1 MFARTAVAALF
12 AGLAAAQHAP
22 VGEPN
27 GNPINRPLTEI
38 VPACKEF
45 TILWQPTTPNSVSLV
60 LLRGPAENIKPL
72 STIVTGIT
80 NSGSFK
86 WTPSSGLEADTTH
99 YGLQIIDDVTGQYQ
113 YSNQFGIS
121 KGPECD
127 DLAPSSAASTPY
139 GGGYPVSTSALPSK
153 ASSSMGYPVSTP
165 ISTPVFT
172 KANITMTTKASS
184 VVLSTGVPA
193 GNSTIIQ
200 PTRPLSV
207 PSSLRPTASGSAS
220 PTVPILPESTG
231 AASSLHAGL
240 SLVGAAA
247 AFAFIF

>member
-1 MFARTAVAALF
+1 MFAKTSVVALF

-27 GNPINRPLTEI
+27 GNPITRPLTEI

-45 TILWQPTTPNSVSLV
+45 TISWQPTTPNSVSLV

-99 YGLQIIDDVTGQYQ
+99 YGLQIIDDVTGQFQ

-121 KGPECD
+121 KGPECNGVS
-127 DLAPSSAASTPY
+127 PSSAVSTPY
-139 GGGYPVSTSALPSK
+139 GGGYPVSTPVPSSK
-153 ASSSMGYPVSTP
+153 ASSATPVPSSKANSSSTIITKTSTP
-165 ISTPVFT
+165 PVY
-172 KANITMTTKASS
+172 
-184 VVLSTGVPA
+184 STGAPVQ
-193 GNSTIIQ
+193 NSTIVQ
-200 PTRPLSV
+200 PTKPLSV
-207 PSSLRPTASGSAS
+207 PSSLLPTGSATKS
-220 PTVPILPESTG
+220 SGLPESTG
-231 AASSLHAGL
+231 AASSLQAGL
-240 SLVGAAA
+240 GFAGALA
-247 AFAFIF
+247 AFAFML

>member
-1 MFARTAVAALF
+1 MFAQVSIAALF

-45 TILWQPTTPNSVSLV
+45 TIQWQPTTPNSVSLV

-99 YGLQIIDDVTGQYQ
+99 YGLQIIDDVTGQFQ

-121 KGPECD
+121 KGPECNGV
-127 DLAPSSAASTPY
+127 APSSAASTPY
-139 GGGYPVSTSALPSK
+139 GGGYPVSTPVPSSK
-153 ASSSMGYPVSTP
+153 PSSSKGYPVSTP
-165 ISTPVFT
+165 VSS
-172 KANITMTTKASS
+172 KANSTIITKTSS
-184 VVLSTGVPA
+184 TVLSTGVPA
-193 GNSTIIQ
+193 GNSTVIQ
-200 PTRPLSV
+200 PTKPLSV
-207 PSSLRPTASGSAS
+207 PSSLKPTASGSGS
-220 PTVPILPESTG
+220 PTASSPPESTG
-231 AASSLHAGL
+231 AASSLQAGL
-240 SLVGAAA
+240 TLAGVAA
-247 AFAFIF
+247 AFALIL